1 MDTSDKDINWD
12 KLLAALEGTNT
23 EPLNAAEEA
32 MLQASAEI
40 QERIKMRSKFPAEQG
55 WNSFTAARDAREPK
69 IVWWKSTWKIAAA
82 AAVLALIATAG
93 LRWLKQPARHQQP
106 IIAKADQKASRRIE
120 LLRANGEKVVL
131 DSGLQTLQDS
141 SGAKVQASDNSIVYH
156 AGKGTATVNKMDT
169 LLVPRGNKIRVV
181 LVDGTAVWV
190 NADTRLVCP
199 TAFTGSTRDVWLDG
213 EAFFEVAP
221 QAQQPFQV
229 HTSAMDVQV
238 LGTTFNISTY
248 VSAEIQTTLAS
259 GKVRVGAGSNSIILT
274 PGQQASYNEESGA
287 LISAQVDVR
296 LYTAWKDNNIYF
308 EDAPLSDI
316 TSSLSRTFD
325 YDFKFE
331 DASLAKLSFTL
342 DMQQPATLQEVLNK
356 IHLTIGDIK
365 FRVTGRTVYI
375 SR

>member
-23 EPLNAAEEA
+23 EPLNAQEEA
-32 MLQASAEI
+32 MLKESREI
-40 QERIKMRSKFPAEQG
+40 QDRINIHSKFPAAEG
-55 WNSFTAARDAREPK
+55 WQRFAAARDAREPK

-93 LRWLKQPARHQQP
+93 LRWLKQPVRQQP
-106 IIAKADQKASRRIE
+106 AIMAKADQKASRRIE

-131 DSGLQTLQDS
+131 DSAKQTLQDS
-141 SGAKVQASDNSIVYH
+141 NGVKVQVSNNSIVYQP
-156 AGKGTATVNKMDT
+156 GKGTATAHKMDT

-190 NADTRLVCP
+190 NAETRLVCP
-199 TAFTGSTRDVWLDG
+199 TAFTGNTRDVWLQG

-229 HTSAMDVQV
+229 HTSSVDVQV

-259 GKVRVGAGSNSIILT
+259 GKVRVGAGSNSIVLT
-274 PGQQASYNEESGA
+274 PGEQASYNEQSGA

-296 LYTAWKDNNIYF
+296 LFTAWKDNSIYF

-316 TSSLSRTFD
+316 TRSLSRSFD

-331 DASLAKLSFTL
+331 DAALAKLSFTL

-356 IHLTIGDIK
+356 IQLTIGDIK
-365 FRVTGRTVYI
+365 FRVVGRTVYI